1 MKFNSPCE
9 KVFYSFLMVGIPFR
23 FKSLNPIYNNHTLN
37 IAYLLQKSNDIARNI
52 ANLSRKSIVCH
63 TKCSINAVSSRL
75 LLLKTANDLLLGFF
89 DCYNASI
96 CAVFRTYT
104 IGIYVK
110 NASMTRSLTRFY
122 I

>member
-52 ANLSRKSIVCH
+52 ANLSRKQDAH
-63 TKCSINAVSSRL
+63 RAKCSINAASDRP
-75 LLLKTANDLLLGFF
+75 LLLKTANDLLLKSFG
-89 DCYNASI
+89 CYNASI
-96 CAVFRTYT
+96 YAVLRIYT
-104 IGIYVK
+104 IGIHIK
-110 NASMTRSLTRFY
+110 NASMTRS
-122 I
+122 